1 MKSKKR
7 VMKSKLVLSGLLAF
21 ALAALNA
28 SAWSVSGVV
37 SCPNG
42 ITASGIVVFITGVG
56 STTTDGNGAFT
67 LELPDA
73 AASYSICVDASTL
86 PVGATVSDCA
96 PFSVDNNNP
105 FALVNF
111 TLSGPFCSVLTP
123 PPGLCWLTGGGTVR
137 KSQVAAMATRPA
149 KTAVNS
155 KGQPDFSFGGV
166 VNPGC
171 SPTAA
176 GGGNWNV
183 IDHFSG
189 LHFKGQEITVIN
201 CSGVPTRSPR
211 VNVNII
217 DFMGTGV
224 LTGIAG
230 NSSAQV
236 SVCFTARAIDNTEPG
251 HGKDSLYLHVFDC
264 ATGETLMLIS
274 ASTTAT
280 VVSPVAISTGN
291 LQ

>member
-1 MKSKKR
+1 MEADCACLKAGTWVTKKHNRVMKSKKR

-73 AASYSICVDASTL
+73 TASYSICVDASTL

-111 TLSGPFCSVLTP
+111 TLSGPFCSALTP
-123 PPGLCWLTGGGTVR
+123 PPGLCWLTGGGTVGNT
-137 KSQVAAMATRPA
+137 Q
-149 KTAVNS
+149 
-155 KGQPDFSFGGV
+155 GQPAFSFGGV
-166 VNPGC
+166 GSPGC
-171 SPTAA
+171 SPTAPA
-176 GGGNWNV
+176 GGTWNV
-183 IDHFSG
+183 RDHT
-189 LHFKGQEITVIN
+189 H
-201 CSGVPTRSPR
+201 
-211 VNVNII
+211 
-217 DFMGTGV
+217 
-224 LTGIAG
+224 
-230 NSSAQV
+230 
-236 SVCFTARAIDNTEPG
+236 
-251 HGKDSLYLHVFDC
+251 
-264 ATGETLMLIS
+264 
-274 ASTTAT
+274 
-280 VVSPVAISTGN
+280 
-291 LQ
+291 